1 MRTIQLDQRSFDV
14 SFRKESS
21 QKSKGFQ
28 SSDFINSIIHEI
40 KNPLNAIICFS
51 EFLKQEVKNPK
62 SAEEC
67 ADYAT
72 EINQAANDLSE
83 IVEDLLDVGS
93 IASGNFSV
101 DLDNEICVKELI
113 RRVIKLNYDLSLR
126 RKIRLKMQ
134 IADDV
139 SMIKLDMKRMKQI
152 LANLVSNAIKYS
164 DENTEI
170 TLSVKNILKDGQKLL
185 QIIVIDQGF
194 GMTEDQVKTA
204 FEKYQTVE
212 NPNSGIVDSFGL
224 GLPIT
229 KQLVELQNGKISV
242 KSEVGKGSEFI
253 LEFPYLKQ

>member
-1 MRTIQLDQRSFDV
+1 MRTMQLDQRSFDV

-51 EFLKQEVKNPK
+51 EFLKQEVKNLK
-62 SAEEC
+62 LAEEC
-67 ADYAT
+67 ADYAS

-93 IASGNFSV
+93 MASGNFSV
-101 DLDNEICVKELI
+101 DLDNEISVKELI

-126 RKIRLKMQ
+126 RKIRLTMH
-134 IADDV
+134 ISDDV
-139 SMIKLDMKRMKQI
+139 SVIKLDMKRMKQI

-170 TLSVKNILKDGQKLL
+170 MLSVRNIIKDEKKLL
-185 QIIVIDQGF
+185 QISVVDQGF
-194 GMTEDQVKTA
+194 GMDEEQVNRA
-204 FEKYQTVE
+204 FEKYQTIE

>member
-1 MRTIQLDQRSFDV
+1 MQLDQNSFEV
-14 SFRKESS
+14 SFKKRSS
-21 QKSKGFQ
+21 QKSKSFK

-51 EFLKQEVKNPK
+51 EFLKQEVRNPK
-62 SAEEC
+62 SVEEC
-67 ADYAT
+67 ADYAI

-93 IASGNFSV
+93 IASGNFSI
-101 DLDNEICVKELI
+101 DLSSEICVKDLI
-113 RRVIKLNYDLSLR
+113 RRVIRLNYDLSLR
-126 RKIRLKMQ
+126 RRIRLKMQ

-139 SMIKLDMKRMKQI
+139 DMIRLDLKRMKQV

-164 DENTEI
+164 NPNSEI
-170 TLSVKNILKDGQKLL
+170 TLAARNVVKNERKLL

-194 GMTEDQVKTA
+194 GMTKDEIKTA
-204 FEKYQTVE
+204 FKKYQTIE
-212 NPNSGIVDSFGL
+212 NSNSGIVDSFGL

-229 KQLVELQNGKISV
+229 KHLVELQNGKISV